1 MLHIQKQI
9 WIIQGFDHKSNEA
22 EYVNRLPEKDI
33 VSFIPKKRGW
43 RRKRKEEGE
52 LKEFH
57 SRWLY
62 SALCLEDIVPHC
74 AGTKPPMSARCLE
87 VEPVVKVQG
96 SLAGGEQTSCARNLF
111 RSWSKPGLRLVWD
124 ILISQTFISRVAEA
138 DQTLFRIKHVFCL
151 PPCELVGDHVLPAC
165 CCCCCWLYVSF
176 FAFPIVASWVR
187 QLGRWHERV
196 LFCSQPNKGS
206 GDPLMANQTCLPCC
220 SPWR

>member
-9 WIIQGFDHKSNEA
+9 LIIQGFDHKSNEA

-62 SALCLEDIVPHC
+62 SALCLEDIVPQC
-74 AGTKPPMSARCLE
+74 AGTKPKMSARCLE

-96 SLAGGEQTSCARNLF
+96 SLAGGDILCSGPVQN
-111 RSWSKPGLRLVWD
+111 LVWD
-124 ILISQTFISRVAEA
+124 WSDILVWDWSGTFWFLKHSFPEWLK
-138 DQTLFRIKHVFCL
+138 QIKPCFASIMFFVFLLLHV
-151 PPCELVGDHVLPAC
+151 
-165 CCCCCWLYVSF
+165 S
-176 FAFPIVASWVR
+176 
-187 QLGRWHERV
+187 
-196 LFCSQPNKGS
+196 
-206 GDPLMANQTCLPCC
+206 
-220 SPWR
+220 

>member
-1 MLHIQKQI
+1 MHALHSKGNFNNSRFF
-9 WIIQGFDHKSNEA
+9 WSFYKSNEA

-74 AGTKPPMSARCLE
+74 AGTKPKMSARCLE

-111 RSWSKPGLRLVWD
+111 RTWSD
-124 ILISQTFISRVAEA
+124 IALGHFDFSKKNLQSGGSRSNPVSH
-138 DQTLFRIKHVFCL
+138 Q
-151 PPCELVGDHVLPAC
+151 AC
-165 CCCCCWLYVSF
+165 FWSSYSF
-176 FAFPIVASWVR
+176 
-187 QLGRWHERV
+187 
-196 LFCSQPNKGS
+196 
-206 GDPLMANQTCLPCC
+206 M
-220 SPWR
+220 